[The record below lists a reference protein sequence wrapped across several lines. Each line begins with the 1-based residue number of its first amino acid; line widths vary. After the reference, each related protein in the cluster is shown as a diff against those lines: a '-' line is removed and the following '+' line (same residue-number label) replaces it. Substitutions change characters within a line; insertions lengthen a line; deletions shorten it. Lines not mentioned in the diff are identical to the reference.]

1 MQAMITSRPA
11 VTVTLLSVCLAL
23 AACSAASTPTPA
35 ASVDAT
41 QTSVASPTVA
51 PPSLTFSWPEGES
64 PVVTRDLTGIDQQYV
79 NPGAVI
85 EQDGQLHMFAN
96 VFTAWPG
103 HVDVPHLTSTD
114 GVTWTLANPE
124 PVLTSDDVPFASGGA
139 DVSTG
144 FVTDDGTWVLIIES
158 VNSLNP
164 WVIGRATATDPSGPW
179 TVEPD
184 PILEPGPA
192 GSFDA
197 GGLEWPSVVRTDD
210 GYAMY
215 YTGFDRP
222 RGTGTIG
229 MATSPDGVTWTKRS
243 DPVLAADAGWEG
255 SKLDRPRV
263 ARTPNGYVLV
273 YAGAQLTDR
282 GVAWSTDGV
291 TWTRDGDA
299 PAISQETFPIAGR
312 SWDAAIIYRDGLV
325 QYYLEIGG
333 TGGTGT
339 NVYRA
344 VAELP

>member
-1 MQAMITSRPA
+1 MRTPTTSRRPA
-11 VTVTLLSVCLAL
+11 PLAMLL
-23 AACSAASTPTPA
+23 AACLACAGCSASSVATPP
-35 ASVDAT
+35 
-41 QTSVASPTVA
+41 TSADASPTIGTGPLA
-51 PPSLTFSWPEGES
+51 FSWPDGGT
-64 PVVTRDLTGIDQQYV
+64 PVVTRELTGIDQQYV

-85 EQDGQLHMFAN
+85 EHDGQLHMFAN

-103 HVDVPHLTSTD
+103 HVDVPHLTSPD
-114 GVTWTLANPE
+114 GVAWTLASPN
-124 PVLTSDDVPFASGGA
+124 PVLSSDDVPFATGGA
-139 DVSTG
+139 DVSSG

-158 VNSLNP
+158 VNALNP
-164 WVIGRATATDPSGPW
+164 WVIGRATAADPNGPW

-197 GGLEWPSVVRTDD
+197 GGLSWPSVVRTDD

-215 YTGFDRP
+215 YTGLDRP

-229 MATSPDGVTWTKRS
+229 MATSPDGITWTKRS
-243 DPVLAADAGWEG
+243 DPVLVGETGWELG
-255 SKLDRPRV
+255 KLDRPRV
-263 ARTPNGYVLV
+263 ARTPNGYVMV

-291 TWTRDGDA
+291 AWTRAGDA

-312 SWDAAIIYRDGLV
+312 AWDAAIIYRDGLV